1 MNYTLSNKASLL
13 KTKKKKTQ
21 TCFNNFMKLNKGNM
35 YKPFPR

>member
-13 KTKKKKTQ
+13 KTKKKTQ

>member
-13 KTKKKKTQ
+13 KTKKKKK